1 MASPRGA
8 TARRTE
14 LARLE
19 RNQGS
24 KDVLGKT
31 GKAYAMTDEN
41 LLNTEQSQGI
51 SNASIDSIGADY
63 GASSPSATQK
73 QEGYVPQSRV
83 NEIMQAEKKR
93 AYEKGLQDASQRV
106 QPQQQQSPDNAQQL
120 NESRIRDL
128 IKQEAEAIERKRYEE
143 AQRLQQEQEAQRLYS
158 DLHNKFNAHR
168 KVDPKLDEKLAE
180 VDYFNGMPG
189 VQYVLNQFDD
199 AGALAVHLR
208 ENMANA
214 SHIEQLARY
223 RDRNGAYN
231 PKFAIEEMRRISDR
245 LKQNEAARTSPVPSN
260 PISQVE
266 TTIRDGM
273 GNSGLPDLQ
282 ALKNNSRF
290 MT

>member
-1 MASPRGA
+1 
-8 TARRTE
+8 
-14 LARLE
+14 
-19 RNQGS
+19 
-24 KDVLGKT
+24 
-31 GKAYAMTDEN
+31 MTDEN

-51 SNASIDSIGADY
+51 SNAGSDSIGADY
-63 GASSPSATQK
+63 GSPSPSATQQK
-73 QEGYVPQSRV
+73 EGYVPQSRV

-93 AYEKGLQDASQRV
+93 AYEKGLTDGR
-106 QPQQQQSPDNAQQL
+106 QPQQPQQSPDNAQQQL

-128 IKQEAEAIERKRYEE
+128 VKQEAEALEKKRYEE
-143 AQRLQQEQEAQRLYS
+143 AQRLQQDQEAQRLYS
-158 DLHNKFNAHR
+158 ELHNKFNAHR

-199 AGALAVHLR
+199 AGALGVYLR

-223 RDRNGAYN
+223 RDRNGVYN

-245 LKQNEAARTSPVPSN
+245 LKQNEAARTAPVPSN
-260 PISQVE
+260 PIGQVE

-282 ALKNNSRF
+282 SLKNNPSF